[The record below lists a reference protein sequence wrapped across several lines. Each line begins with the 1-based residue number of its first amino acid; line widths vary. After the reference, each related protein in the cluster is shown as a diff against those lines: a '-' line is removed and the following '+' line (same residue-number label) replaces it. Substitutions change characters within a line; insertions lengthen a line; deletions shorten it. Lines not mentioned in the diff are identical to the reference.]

1 MPSAT
6 EQGTYDLTATVLAAG
21 STIGR
26 GTLGVYEFVPNFQ
39 VNLGSSVAT
48 TTGGYLAP
56 QTFFQDNVFWAAAT
70 GDFNGDGIPDL
81 AFVTDTLAPELQIQ
95 RGDPNHPGQ
104 FLSPTTYPLSSFAD
118 WIAVG
123 DVNSDGLPDVIVGT
137 YEDDIGLYLNNR
149 NEPGQFEPE
158 QVLEV
163 FRASAAAAYWP
174 TSMAMDC
181 WISRCRPGR
190 T

>member
-1 MPSAT
+1 
-6 EQGTYDLTATVLAAG
+6 
-21 STIGR
+21 
-26 GTLGVYEFVPNFQ
+26 
-39 VNLGSSVAT
+39 
-48 TTGGYLAP
+48 
-56 QTFFQDNVFWAAAT
+56 
-70 GDFNGDGIPDL
+70 
-81 AFVTDTLAPELQIQ
+81 
-95 RGDPNHPGQ
+95 
-104 FLSPTTYPLSSFAD
+104 
-118 WIAVG
+118 VG

-137 YEDDIGLYLNNR
+137 YEDDIGLFLNNR

-181 WISRCRPGR
+181 WIPRCRRGR